1 MTNAMDA
8 PGPMDRIAQ
17 DIEEAV
23 RRIGRHR
30 TMLAQMTAVQVQALS
45 ELKGLL
51 KMAGGLAAGGTTP
64 AEVDEEIRVMALVG
78 DLISGRAGLPAGP
91 ARPTP
96 KVLLVDDDPTTRNLI
111 SHFLRKENFIV
122 DKAAGGSDGL
132 AKARS
137 GRPDL
142 LILDAAVPGMGGFE
156 LLSLLKKDPATSR
169 IPVLM
174 LSSLDE
180 EGAVVKSLDEGADY
194 VIKPFSPRILVAKI
208 KKTLKDARRHA
219 VDHRPL

>member
-1 MTNAMDA
+1 M
-8 PGPMDRIAQ
+8 
-17 DIEEAV
+17 
-23 RRIGRHR
+23 
-30 TMLAQMTAVQVQALS
+30 
-45 ELKGLL
+45 
-51 KMAGGLAAGGTTP
+51 
-64 AEVDEEIRVMALVG
+64 
-78 DLISGRAGLPAGP
+78 SGRAGRPAGP
-91 ARPTP
+91 GRPTP

-111 SHFLRKENFIV
+111 SHFLRKEDFIV
-122 DKAAGGSDGL
+122 EKAAGGSDGL

-142 LILDAAVPGMGGFE
+142 LIVDAAVPGMDGFE
-156 LLSLLKKDPATSR
+156 FLSLLKRDPETAR

-180 EGAVVKSLDEGADY
+180 EEAVVKSLDEGADY

-219 VDHRPL
+219 VDCRPL